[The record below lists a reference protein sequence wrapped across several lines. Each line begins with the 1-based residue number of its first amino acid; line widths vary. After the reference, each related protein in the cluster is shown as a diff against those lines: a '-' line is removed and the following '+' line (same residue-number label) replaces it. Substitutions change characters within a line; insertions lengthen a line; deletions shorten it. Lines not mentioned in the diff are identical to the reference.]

1 MNALETTM
9 NTPES
14 MYVSLNQAAKIWGK
28 SKGTISKMASS
39 GKIQWHTQPGGER
52 KLLLSE
58 LAHYF
63 GEPPSEQQVPVSKL
77 ALVTSSEQV
86 NTSVNAVESAKTEAE
101 LKAARD
107 MIDALKSQMTRERE
121 LLEREVERERMN
133 ADAWRR
139 AAENA
144 TEMLK
149 ALPAPFAETGQGTTI
164 EQVETPRKLSFLE
177 RLTGKARGK

>member
-1 MNALETTM
+1 MNALETDM
-9 NTPES
+9 NTPDS

-39 GKIQWHTQPGGER
+39 GKIQWHPQPTGER

-63 GEPPSEQQVPVSKL
+63 GEPPHEQAQPVSKL
-77 ALVTSSEQV
+77 ALVTSREHEE
-86 NTSVNAVESAKTEAE
+86 TTVNAVEAAKTEAE
-101 LKAARD
+101 LKAAHD
-107 MIDALKSQMTRERE
+107 MIEALKGQMTRERE
-121 LLEREVERERMN
+121 LLEREIERERMN

-149 ALPAPFAETGQGTTI
+149 ALPSPQKETGQGTII
-164 EQVETPRKLSFLE
+164 EHQETPRKLSFFE
-177 RLTGKARGK
+177 RLTGKARGL

>member
-1 MNALETTM
+1 MNALETDV
-9 NTPES
+9 NTPDS

-39 GKIQWHTQPGGER
+39 GKLQWHPQPTGER

-63 GEPPSEQQVPVSKL
+63 GEPAREQEQPVSKL
-77 ALVTSSEQV
+77 ALVTGREREE
-86 NTSVNAVESAKTEAE
+86 TSMNAVDAAKTEAE

-107 MIDALKSQMTRERE
+107 MIEALKGQMSRERE
-121 LLEREVERERMN
+121 LLEREVERERIN

-139 AAENA
+139 AAETA

-149 ALPAPFAETGQGTTI
+149 ALPAPTMETPVGTVI
-164 EQVETPRKLSFLE
+164 EQVETPRKLSFIE
-177 RLTGKARGK
+177 RLTGRVRGS